1 MLVLG
6 RYDGPDRHWISADRA
21 VVVTRNGRVIRTFG
35 IGPDMRD
42 TRELD
47 ADPIATG
54 IYDFGSPAR
63 RSVDAGTPLKFG
75 IAVHS
80 TFEVV
85 GRRSIAIL
93 DAPYDT
99 VLVRELNRAPSLR
112 WVFQNEFWLDFSTGY
127 TWKSVQHFSPDAP
140 PLEIEVYKRDL

>member
-1 MLVLG
+1 
-6 RYDGPDRHWISADRA
+6 
-21 VVVTRNGRVIRTFG
+21 
-35 IGPDMRD
+35 MRD

-54 IYDFGSPAR
+54 IYDFGRPAR

-75 IAVHS
+75 IAVDS

-99 VLVRELNRAPSLR
+99 VLVRELNRAPALR